1 MFPKK
6 VILPLFAIAM
16 ASFVACGDDDSS
28 FNPTGDNSAPNKKVV
43 PDGQLPDTLEYFSD
57 VDKYPCSQTENK
69 CATVYVRGH
78 SHPVQCDG
86 MGGWYEVFA
95 GTVEG
100 RGDTDNNPDIVGP
113 SDPNIVGPT
122 NTDMIVPSNIN
133 WDSLKASYDVEPDV
147 QPVDPVEPQIE
158 PSVEPQIEPVDTT
171 TVEPVK
177 PAGDKVACSKGPACT
192 EGPAELASECKTD
205 EGEELLDACPA
216 GGEACDVGEGIT
228 MYLYEGAGIT
238 CADLLAFMQ
247 M

>member
-28 FNPTGDNSAPNKKVV
+28 FNPTGDNSAPTKKVV
-43 PDGQLPDTLEYFSD
+43 PDGQLPDTLDYFSD
-57 VDKYPCSQTENK
+57 VDKYPCTRTENK

-100 RGDTDNNPDIVGP
+100 CGDTDNNPDIVGP
-113 SDPNIVGPT
+113 
-122 NTDMIVPSNIN
+122 TDMQPFNPSDIVPTEPTT
-133 WDSLKASYDVEPDV
+133 EPDV
-147 QPVDPVEPQIE
+147 QP
-158 PSVEPQIEPVDTT
+158 T
-171 TVEPVK
+171 K
-177 PAGDKVACSKGPACT
+177 PAGDKVACSKGPACV
-192 EGPAELASECKTD
+192 EGPAELAEECMTD
-205 EGEELLDACPA
+205 EGEELVDACPA
-216 GGEACDVGEGIT
+216 GGEACDFGEGIT

-238 CADLLAFMQ
+238 CADLQAFMQ

>member
-6 VILPLFAIAM
+6 VILPLFAIAL

-86 MGGWYEVFA
+86 MGGWFEVFA

-100 RGDTDNNPDIVGP
+100 CGDTDNNPDIVGP
-113 SDPNIVGPT
+113 SDI
-122 NTDMIVPSNIN
+122 S
-133 WDSLKASYDVEPDV
+133 
-147 QPVDPVEPQIE
+147 PVEP
-158 PSVEPQIEPVDTT
+158 VEPQIEPVDTT

>member
-6 VILPLFAIAM
+6 VILPLFAIAL

-86 MGGWYEVFA
+86 MGGWFEVFA

-100 RGDTDNNPDIVGP
+100 CGDTDNNPDIVGP
-113 SDPNIVGPT
+113 SDI
-122 NTDMIVPSNIN
+122 S
-133 WDSLKASYDVEPDV
+133 
-147 QPVDPVEPQIE
+147 PVEP
-158 PSVEPQIEPVDTT
+158 VEPQIEPVDTT

-177 PAGDKVACSKGPACT
+177 PTGDKVACSKGPACT

>member
-6 VILPLFAIAM
+6 VILPLFAIAL

-43 PDGQLPDTLEYFSD
+43 PDGQLPDTLEYFSN

-78 SHPVQCDG
+78 GHPVQCDG
-86 MGGWYEVFA
+86 MGGWFEVFA

-100 RGDTDNNPDIVGP
+100 CGDTDNNPDIVGP
-113 SDPNIVGPT
+113 SDI
-122 NTDMIVPSNIN
+122 S
-133 WDSLKASYDVEPDV
+133 
-147 QPVDPVEPQIE
+147 PVEP
-158 PSVEPQIEPVDTT
+158 VEPQIEPVDTT

>member
-6 VILPLFAIAM
+6 VIFPLFAIAL

-28 FNPTGDNSAPNKKVV
+28 FNPTGDTTPTKEKQQD
-43 PDGQLPDTLEYFSD
+43 DGQLPDTLEYFSD

-100 RGDTDNNPDIVGP
+100 CGDTDNNPDIVGP
-113 SDPNIVGPT
+113 SDISPVNPS
-122 NTDMIVPSNIN
+122 DIVPA
-133 WDSLKASYDVEPDV
+133 DPTLEPTVEPTEPTVEPTEPTVQPTEPTTEPDV
-147 QPVDPVEPQIE
+147 Q
-158 PSVEPQIEPVDTT
+158 
-171 TVEPVK
+171 PVK